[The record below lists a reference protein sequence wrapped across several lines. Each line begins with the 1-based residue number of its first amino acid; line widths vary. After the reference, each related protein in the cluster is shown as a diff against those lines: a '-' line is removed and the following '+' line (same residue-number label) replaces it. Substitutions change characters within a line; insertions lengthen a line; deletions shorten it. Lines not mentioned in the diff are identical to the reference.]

1 MLQLELAFPLARC
14 FAATHDDPAHPE
26 WPPSPSRVFSA
37 LVAAAHCRLGGIDGD
52 SVAALQTLETLPS
65 PMIFCPEA
73 DVSPSPKRYVPVND
87 IDSFFDKRKS
97 SHPARPL
104 HAERY
109 FPAAF
114 MLGEPIVRYVWSEDV
129 NDAELRQLDKL
140 AASMTHVG
148 TSHSMVVGRFS
159 RAEPTSTP
167 DWIPD
172 ESQPER
178 FLRVTRAGRLDEL
191 DRTHAQGGSML
202 RRPLPQAEHLQG
214 YSARHPTLP
223 EVRPASHRWLAW
235 RLRGAS
241 WGIDTPEPLARSV
254 RRALLALLGN
264 NAPVA
269 AHGHDHTCSH
279 LAFLPISD
287 VGHPHATGH
296 VIGFA
301 IALPGGLAP
310 EDDSALMAALAM
322 LHSVILPDR
331 QVARLEPVLVSARLP
346 KALHPSTWCA
356 GRTGATTWST
366 VTPVILDRTP
376 KRKTPEAI
384 ASAITQSL
392 VNAGYPAPVEVTVRH
407 TSDFQG
413 APRALDVPS
422 PYPRYHARVRFAQA
436 LCGPVIAGRGRHFG
450 IGLFRP
456 LPQEN

>member
-37 LVAAAHCRLGGIDGD
+37 LVASAHCRLGGIDGD
-52 SVAALQTLETLPS
+52 SVAALQRLEALP
-65 PMIFCPEA
+65 PPRIFCPAA
-73 DVSPSPKRYVPVND
+73 DVSPSPRRYVPVND
-87 IDSFFDKRKS
+87 IGSFLDKKKF

-109 FPAAF
+109 FPTAF
-114 MLGEPIVRYVWSEDV
+114 MMGEPIVRYVWPEDV
-129 NDAELRQLDKL
+129 SDAELRRLDTL

-159 RAEPTSTP
+159 RAASASTP

-172 ESQPER
+172 ESHPER
-178 FLRVTRAGRLDEL
+178 FIRVPRTGRLNEL

-214 YSARHPTLP
+214 YSASRPTLP
-223 EVRPASHRWLAW
+223 EVRPATHRWLAW

-254 RRALLALLGN
+254 RRALLALLGDD
-264 NAPVA
+264 APVE
-269 AHGHDHTCSH
+269 AHGHDPACSH
-279 LAFLPISD
+279 LAFLPLAD
-287 VGHPHATGH
+287 VGHPHATGR
-296 VIGFA
+296 VSGFA
-301 IALPGGLAP
+301 IALPNLAP
-310 EDDSALMAALAM
+310 EDDSTLMAALAM

-331 QVARLEPVLVSARLP
+331 QVARLEPVLASARLP

-384 ASAITQSL
+384 GDAITRSL
-392 VNAGYPAPVEVTVRH
+392 VNAGYPAPVEVSVLH
-407 TSDFQG
+407 TSDFHG
-413 APRALDVPS
+413 APRALEVPS
-422 PYPRYHARVRFAQA
+422 PYPRYHARVRFAEA